1 MNITKGF
8 EKVIEQAARDSKIST
23 HRLNI
28 DFVEIQKEITGK
40 IMGGKFNGISGVLS
54 SYVEK
59 ACTGREAG
67 KLSPK
72 KFDKF
77 MATFN
82 NKLDVSLNQSIHQM
96 LHNENNVL
104 KMDNIKEP
112 QSLGLSGPRTR

>member
-1 MNITKGF
+1 
-8 EKVIEQAARDSKIST
+8 
-23 HRLNI
+23 
-28 DFVEIQKEITGK
+28 
-40 IMGGKFNGISGVLS
+40 MGGKFNEISGVLS